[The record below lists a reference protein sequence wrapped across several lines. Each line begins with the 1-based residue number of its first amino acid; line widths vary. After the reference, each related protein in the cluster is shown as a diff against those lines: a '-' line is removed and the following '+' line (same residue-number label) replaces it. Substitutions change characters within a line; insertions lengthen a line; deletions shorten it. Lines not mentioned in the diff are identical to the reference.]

1 MPPYPRRSRQ
11 GLKRFSPELVRRDLE
26 LLLAPGTVAGR
37 VASNH
42 LARTTQI
49 TDEDL
54 ERLSEVLKPGTTN
67 LISEAIRALRSST
80 NQPPSGVL
88 HPLVNKHWDKV
99 FEPGLVAGLNSLLAR
114 VATPSDVEGAFN
126 RAQFIMQSGREAA
139 QFKMARELFLF
150 AAERKHPGA
159 QMALGRIYSEG
170 IGVEKNDAE
179 AFQWYLQAAK
189 LEAPHAG
196 CRVADLYAAGRAVL
210 QNIEQATEWYEREAR
225 LGCSRSQYMCGRRC
239 ESARPAEA
247 LAGTAKLQPTGLP
260 PLRLLLE
267 IASQRASS
275 FNRTTQKRIYGTVWQ
290 PSTATGL
297 LRQQRV
303 DCDKKS
309 TLNNWKA
316 PKAKSA
322 VCKRCRKRAK
332 TSPTDPP
339 GNRVVPA
346 RPASPHRGS
355 VGGKLA
361 PVQNGGV
368 DGLRSAGAV
377 VQRQSPVITSGTPSP
392 CHPRS
397 PALIN
402 ENRQ

>member
-54 ERLSEVLKPGTTN
+54 ERLGEVFKPGTSN
-67 LISEAIRALRSST
+67 LISEVIRALRSST
-80 NQPPSGVL
+80 NQPPSVVL

-99 FEPGLVAGLNSLLAR
+99 FKPGLVAGLNSLLAR
-114 VATPSDVEGAFN
+114 VATPSDAEGAFN

-196 CRVADLYAAGRAVL
+196 CRVADLYAAGRGVL

-225 LGCSRSQYMCGRRC
+225 LGCSRSQYMCGRLC

-247 LAGTAKLQPTGLP
+247 LAWYREAATNGLAAAQTALGDRLTEGIVVQQDNAEAYLWYGLAA
-260 PLRLLLE
+260 E
-267 IASQRASS
+267 
-275 FNRTTQKRIYGTVWQ
+275 YGDRVAAA
-290 PSTATGL
+290 TARG
-297 LRQQRV
+297 LRQKLNAEQLEGAESEVRRLQTLQ
-303 DCDKKS
+303 KK
-309 TLNNWKA
+309 N
-316 PKAKSA
+316 
-322 VCKRCRKRAK
+322 
-332 TSPTDPP
+332 
-339 GNRVVPA
+339 
-346 RPASPHRGS
+346 
-355 VGGKLA
+355 
-361 PVQNGGV
+361 QN
-368 DGLRSAGAV
+368 
-377 VQRQSPVITSGTPSP
+377 QSD
-392 CHPRS
+392 
-397 PALIN
+397 
-402 ENRQ
+402 